1 MKHHELRAGC
11 AAADITPATGIHM
24 GGYWGRRSGAVD
36 VHDALRAKVL
46 VFEQGGRKA
55 GLSSLDLIGLDAGT
69 VQRIRERIQEEVGIS
84 GEAFMVCCSHTHSGP
99 LTLGFR
105 GMGEMDPEYL
115 ERVEDEIVRLAGQ
128 AVASIQEARLAYRRV
143 PVQTGLNR
151 RRSCHVDA
159 VSGQSSAGPVAPW
172 AHVVRVDAPREQ
184 LATLFSHAC
193 HPVVLG
199 KSNHSI
205 SGDFAGAASRFVE
218 ARTQKPAL
226 FVNGA
231 CGDINPRI
239 INGRFADVED
249 LGAELGRAVVE
260 GLATAQ
266 ALEGTDL
273 HYCVEKLQLPLL
285 DPPSQARM
293 QIEEL
298 TLRLK
303 AKIVKI
309 ARQGGD
315 VWEQMVPQ
323 ARLAWARDMLELARA
338 GARGRRQVFE
348 IQGLRLGA
356 LRLLGM
362 EGEIFV
368 RYQLDLEAKT
378 PLQPTMLCGF
388 ANGCIGYVPTADE
401 YERGGYEIE
410 EAYKAYPSVQMIA
423 PESEGLV
430 RASAEAVLRELSA
443 L

>member
-1 MKHHELRAGC
+1 M
-11 AAADITPATGIHM
+11 
-24 GGYWGRRSGAVD
+24 
-36 VHDALRAKVL
+36 
-46 VFEQGGRKA
+46 
-55 GLSSLDLIGLDAGT
+55 
-69 VQRIRERIQEEVGIS
+69 
-84 GEAFMVCCSHTHSGP
+84 
-99 LTLGFR
+99 
-105 GMGEMDPEYL
+105 
-115 ERVEDEIVRLAGQ
+115 
-128 AVASIQEARLAYRRV
+128 
-143 PVQTGLNR
+143 
-151 RRSCHVDA
+151 
-159 VSGQSSAGPVAPW
+159 
-172 AHVVRVDAPREQ
+172 
-184 LATLFSHAC
+184 
-193 HPVVLG
+193 
-199 KSNHSI
+199 
-205 SGDFAGAASRFVE
+205 
-218 ARTQKPAL
+218 
-226 FVNGA
+226 
-231 CGDINPRI
+231 
-239 INGRFADVED
+239 
-249 LGAELGRAVVE
+249 
-260 GLATAQ
+260 
-266 ALEGTDL
+266 
-273 HYCVEKLQLPLL
+273 L

-298 TLRLK
+298 ALRLK

-323 ARLAWARDMLELARA
+323 ARLVWARDMLELARA
-338 GARGRRQVFE
+338 GARSRRQVFE